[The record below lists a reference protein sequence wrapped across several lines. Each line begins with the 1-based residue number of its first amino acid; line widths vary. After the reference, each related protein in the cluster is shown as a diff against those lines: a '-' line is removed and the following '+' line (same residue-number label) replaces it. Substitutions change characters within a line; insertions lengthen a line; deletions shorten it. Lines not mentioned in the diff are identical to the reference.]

1 ENADW
6 EFPDFDYQT
15 VYFAH
20 QYPVRTITLGEDIF
34 DTSLDNEW
42 KCMIMATTGGVY
54 ENEGNITI
62 DIEVDNTMCD
72 GLVFENSG
80 GIQIVAM
87 PDNYYSLSSNQII
100 IPTGKLTGGVEVQL
114 TDAFFADPLALR
126 NTYVIPVRMTAVQN
140 ADSILSGKSISD
152 NARRGVEG
160 DWSEQ
165 PKDFVFYAVKYIN
178 PWHGYYLSR
187 GVDNITGDVNATIV
201 RGEQYVEDDEVRMLT
216 TRSLNVVEYPLVF
229 KDENDANIN
238 CT

>member
-1 ENADW
+1 
-6 EFPDFDYQT
+6 
-15 VYFAH
+15 
-20 QYPVRTITLGEDIF
+20 
-34 DTSLDNEW
+34 
-42 KCMIMATTGGVY
+42 
-54 ENEGNITI
+54 
-62 DIEVDNTMCD
+62 
-72 GLVFENSG
+72 
-80 GIQIVAM
+80 
-87 PDNYYSLSSNQII
+87 
-100 IPTGKLTGGVEVQL
+100 
-114 TDAFFADPLALR
+114 LR
-126 NTYVIPVRMTAVQN
+126 NTYVIPLRMTAVQN

-152 NARRGVEG
+152 DARRGVSG

-238 CT
+238 CTLLLSFDESGNCTVSSEDFTATGSGKFVSKGEKKSWGDQDRDALYLSYNIDMVDIQVSATDTLVMRNRGVAFEAFTPQPE